1 MEELELSYRESERCA
16 LVWEQLA
23 GLSTRAPLHV
33 TEGMKDR
40 PPVLSAASGSGLW
53 VELHMPQ

>member
-1 MEELELSYRESERCA
+1 MEELELSYRGSEGCA

-23 GLSTRAPLHV
+23 GVSASAPLHV

-40 PPVLSAASGSGLW
+40 PPVLSATSGSGLW
-53 VELHMPQ
+53 VELYMSQ